1 MGGNKGT
8 YIKNGS
14 HRLPFFFFVYKTPF
28 YKKYTYICEKIIL
41 IRYTYI
47 IYYAEENH

>member
-28 YKKYTYICEKIIL
+28 YKKYTYICIIH
-41 IRYTYI
+41 IYNKVYITY
-47 IYYAEENH
+47 AKENH